1 MAISQEDG
9 MPLLALAALPVACR
23 MSPIQEVK
31 SIIRWLQAQATLP
44 EEGEMTTP
52 ITGLMTLPAH
62 LISTTADPHSLAED
76 SPMAED
82 YVEVVFLMV
91 AVHVAVAAIS
101 EEDGKF

>member
-1 MAISQEDG
+1 MAISLEDG

-23 MSPIQEVK
+23 MNPTREVK

-44 EEGEMTTP
+44 EEGERTTP
-52 ITGLMTLPAH
+52 ITELMTLPAL
-62 LISTTADPHSLAED
+62 LISTTADLHSLVEV

-82 YVEVVFLMV
+82 Y
-91 AVHVAVAAIS
+91 VAVAAIS